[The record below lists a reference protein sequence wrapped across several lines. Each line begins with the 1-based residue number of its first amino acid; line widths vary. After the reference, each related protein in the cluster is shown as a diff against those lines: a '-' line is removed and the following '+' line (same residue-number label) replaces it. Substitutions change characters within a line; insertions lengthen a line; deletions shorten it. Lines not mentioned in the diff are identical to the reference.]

1 MPKKGQSE
9 PLSWFASN
17 EDCLHGEERLWQQLA
32 TLDAEQSTRAWMP
45 STNLVER
52 KNLVDIVST
61 NLICSKSQKKTL
73 ICSNPLCYTT
83 TSSFRYQHL

>member
-9 PLSWFASN
+9 PLSWFASS
-17 EDCLHGEERLWQQLA
+17 EDCLRGEERLWQQLA

-52 KNLVDIVST
+52 KNLVDIHPVRQAVFMAYKPAVAV
-61 NLICSKSQKKTL
+61 LL
-73 ICSNPLCYTT
+73 
-83 TSSFRYQHL
+83 

>member
-61 NLICSKSQKKTL
+61 NLIPSHKKK
-73 ICSNPLCYTT
+73 P
-83 TSSFRYQHL
+83 